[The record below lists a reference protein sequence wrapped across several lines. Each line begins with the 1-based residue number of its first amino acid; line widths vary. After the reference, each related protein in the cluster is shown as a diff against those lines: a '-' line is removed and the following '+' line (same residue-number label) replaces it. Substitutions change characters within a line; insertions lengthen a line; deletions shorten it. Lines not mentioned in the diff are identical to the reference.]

1 MYFIK
6 KISRETIR
14 NLGLPLNRNFKVYLT
29 SPFLVQFY
37 KSLERKEF
45 IFSVVEY
52 IDSSTLAQEVQ
63 ISGPLDETAVLFY
76 IAEIVVTL
84 EELHN
89 RQIVY
94 G

>member
-1 MYFIK
+1 M
-6 KISRETIR
+6 
-14 NLGLPLNRNFKVYLT
+14 
-29 SPFLVQFY
+29 
-37 KSLERKEF
+37 
-45 IFSVVEY
+45 VEY